1 MTKYRD
7 TFSQLPLYC
16 LVICLF
22 IIIDV
27 KGQKKTFT
35 RADSLRGS
43 IGAGRSW
50 WDIRYY
56 DLQVQPDL
64 SAKTIQGKVIIHFT
78 ISKQGVGKQMQL
90 DLQEPLVIDSMRFNG
105 VSISD
110 FYREGNIYWIN
121 SAGWK
126 TKPSQQ
132 HQLQVWYHGKPKE
145 APSAPWDGG
154 WVWKKDSL
162 GRPWVTVTCQG
173 FGASVWYPCKDHQSD
188 EPEKGASLTIRVP
201 DSLSAIGNGRLA
213 KKVSHPDKTTSWVWK
228 VTQRINNYNLMR
240 YIGKYVHWK
249 DTAMGEKGKL
259 DLDYWV
265 LDYNLDKAKKQFK
278 QVKPMLR
285 SMEYWFGPYPFY
297 QDGFKL
303 IETWHLGM
311 EHQSAIAYGN
321 QYKMGYRGR
330 DLSESGWGLK
340 WDFIIVHESGH
351 EWFGNNITTKDIADM
366 WIHEGFTHYSE
377 TLFIEYHYGKEAA
390 DAYIRGVRKGITNK
404 KPLIGQYGV
413 NDEGDLDM
421 YYKGANIIHTI
432 RQVIDNDIM
441 FKKILRGLNQ
451 KFYHQTVNS
460 KQIESYISKESGK
473 EMGKIFDQYLRTKDL
488 PVLVYQRKNGQ
499 LLFKWT
505 DCIEGFNMPMQLTNK
520 KWVHPTSQWQSISD
534 DAEEHP
540 FSNNFLVSFR
550 EEKE

>member
-7 TFSQLPLYC
+7 TFFQLPLYS

-22 IIIDV
+22 IIVDV
-27 KGQKKTFT
+27 KGQIKNFT

-43 IGAGRSW
+43 IGPGRDW

-56 DLQVQPDL
+56 DLQIQPDL
-64 SAKTIQGKVIIHFT
+64 VEKTMQGTVTIHFA
-78 ISKQGVGKQMQL
+78 IGKKGVGKQMQL
-90 DLQEPLVIDSMRFNG
+90 DLQGPLVIDSMRFNG

-110 FYREGNIYWIN
+110 FYREGNVYWIN
-121 SAGWK
+121 SAAWK
-126 TKPSQQ
+126 TKPNQQ

-188 EPEKGASLTIRVP
+188 EPENGASLTIRVP
-201 DSLSAIGNGRLA
+201 DSLSAIGNGRLV
-213 KKVSHPDKTTSWVWK
+213 KKVSHPDKTTSWIWK
-228 VTQRINNYNLMR
+228 VTQPINNYNLIP

-285 SMEYWFGPYPFY
+285 SMEYWFGPYAFY
-297 QDGFKL
+297 KDGFKL

-390 DAYIRGVRKGITNK
+390 NAYIRGVRKGITNK

-432 RQVIDNDIM
+432 RQVIDNDVI
-441 FKKILRGLNQ
+441 FRKILRGLHQ

-473 EMGKIFDQYLRTKDL
+473 ELGKIFDQYLRTKDL
-488 PVLVYQRKNGQ
+488 PVLTYQRKNGQ

-505 DCIEGFNMPMQLTNK
+505 NCIEGFNMPIQLVNK
-520 KWVHPTSQWQSISD
+520 KWIRPASQWQSIPD

-550 EEKE
+550 EVKE